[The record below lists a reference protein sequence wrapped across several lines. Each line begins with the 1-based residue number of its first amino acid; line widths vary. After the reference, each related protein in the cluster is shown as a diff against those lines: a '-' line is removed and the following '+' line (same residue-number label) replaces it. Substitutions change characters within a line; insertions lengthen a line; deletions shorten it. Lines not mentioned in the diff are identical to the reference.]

1 MPYMTLDQAIE
12 HCYDVAEKEQCYSCA
27 EQHLQLA
34 EWLEELK
41 YYRERYKGEEGG
53 IH

>member
-1 MPYMTLDQAIE
+1 MTLDQAIE
-12 HCYDVAEKEQCYSCA
+12 HCYEVAENEQCYDCA

-41 YYRERYKGEEGG
+41 NYRERDKKGG

>member
-1 MPYMTLDQAIE
+1 MPYMTLDQAIK
-12 HCYDVAEKEQCYSCA
+12 HCYEVAENEQCYSYA
-27 EQHLQLA
+27 EQYLQLA

-41 YYRERYKGEEGG
+41 NYREKAKEAG

>member
-1 MPYMTLDQAIE
+1 MTLDQAIK
-12 HCYDVAEKEQCYSCA
+12 HCYEVVEKEQCCACA
-27 EQHLQLA
+27 EEHLQLA

-41 YYRERYKGEEGG
+41 ELRERQTEGG